1 MQIENGKIYEGTV
14 KSIANYGVFVDIANP
29 ENRKIMGMVHISE
42 ISRSYVSEIR
52 EFVTEGQ
59 AVKVKVI
66 AIGDN
71 GKISL
76 SMKQTEPEPERSE
89 RPQRRERRPMGGEG
103 RPQRE
108 NQNRGERPE
117 RFERGDRP
125 ERGERPERQDRDAK
139 PNVWEPKKKAPV
151 GELTF
156 EDMLSRFKQNSEER
170 MCDIKRNTERKNRSR
185 RK

>member
-14 KSIANYGVFVDIANP
+14 KSIANYGVFVDVANP
-29 ENRKIMGMVHISE
+29 DNKKITGMVHISE

-76 SMKQTEPEPERSE
+76 SMKQAEPEPDNSG
-89 RPQRRERRPMGGEG
+89 RPQRRERRPMSGEG

-108 NQNRGERPE
+108 SQSRGERSE
-117 RFERGDRP
+117 RS
-125 ERGERPERQDRDAK
+125 DRDVK
-139 PNVWEPKKKAPV
+139 PNVWEPKKKVPV